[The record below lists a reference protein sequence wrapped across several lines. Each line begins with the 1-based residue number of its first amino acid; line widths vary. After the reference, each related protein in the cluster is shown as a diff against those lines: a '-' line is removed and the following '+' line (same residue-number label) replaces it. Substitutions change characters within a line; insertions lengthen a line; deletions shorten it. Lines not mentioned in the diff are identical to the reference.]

1 MSVYAFSDLHSQ
13 YDLWQQIKDFIKPE
27 DIIYCLGDCVDRG
40 SAGLKILNEVIE
52 TPNIILLKGNH
63 EDFINSIGS
72 ETLQYPD
79 KDIDLI
85 VRNMFLWRING
96 AENTIK
102 DFLKLTKE
110 DRKKLID
117 TIKDLPTHAEYTN
130 IKGDII
136 YLCHAGRQPDTS
148 EIPDLHEGDIPMH
161 NYVWDRHHLYDK
173 KWRGKSNE
181 YCVHGHT
188 PVEEMYYF
196 TNSKQDLPRSRFE
209 IYKYCE
215 GHKINIDMG
224 SFFNH
229 YACLLNL
236 DTFEPIYFKDRTL
249 TNEEWYEI
257 YNGVE

>member
-27 DIIYCLGDCVDRG
+27 DTVYCLGDCVDRG
-40 SAGLKILNEVIE
+40 PVGLKVLNEVME

-63 EDFINSIGS
+63 EDFIDSIGS

-79 KDIDLI
+79 KDI
-85 VRNMFLWRING
+85 NYLWQANG
-96 AENTIK
+96 AINTIK

-110 DRKKLID
+110 EKRILID
-117 TIKDLPTHAEYTN
+117 KIRNLPTHAEYTN
-130 IKGDII
+130 IKGDVI
-136 YLCHAGRQPDTS
+136 YLCHAGRQPDTP
-148 EIPDLHEGDIPMH
+148 EILDLHKGDIPMH
-161 NYVWDRHHLYDK
+161 NYIWDRDHLFDK

-196 TNSKQDLPRSRFE
+196 TNSKQDLPRSRFK
-209 IYKYCE
+209 IHRYCE
-215 GHKINIDMG
+215 GHKINIDLG

-249 TNEEWYEI
+249 IVNEWYEI
-257 YNGVE
+257 YNEVE